1 MKRFLLLAAFLLAV
15 LPASA
20 QMSKLRFRDFEVK
33 SVLPTGF
40 RTVRATVELELV
52 NQGEELELTDVDL
65 AIYRNGKPYV
75 TGKCPSIP
83 VDPGDTVVKAVGA
96 FRLADGVSLFS
107 VLRTL
112 LNINLKEYSADISL
126 TAVDSQGR
134 EQDFMLKGFSVA
146 KMARSRR
153 K

>member
-1 MKRFLLLAAFLLAV
+1 MKRFLLLVAFLLAV

-20 QMSKLRFRDFEVK
+20 QMSMLRFRNFEVK
-33 SVLPTGF
+33 SVMPTGF

-52 NQGEELELTDVDL
+52 NPGKEMEMTDVRVN
-65 AIYRNGKPYV
+65 IYRNGNLYV
-75 TGKCPSIP
+75 TGTCPSIP
-83 VDPGDTVVKAVGA
+83 VDTGEPLVKAVGV
-96 FRLADGVSLFS
+96 FHLADGISLFS

-112 LNINLKEYSADISL
+112 LNVNLKEYSADVTL
-126 TAVDSQGR
+126 TALGDDGK

-146 KMARSRR
+146 NLARSRR